1 MPFSEKRFIIAG
13 LFPAIIFSIIGLR
26 LFYLQVV
33 RGSFYNERSQ
43 SNFIQ
48 ERPISHSRG
57 MIFDQSGIALVD
69 NRPAHDLYV
78 TFAMLPSGEKT
89 VKQIASFM
97 HLKSNLTRKK
107 IKDLHAAL
115 QSQNDATIYLG
126 FIKSD
131 KSCANLEN
139 LIETEYI
146 SGVEVD
152 FLTTDNKKGCK
163 VNITPRNLPL
173 QQNIFKRLQELI
185 GFNSDEFTPYIVS
198 AEKRSQGLNKFK
210 PTLLIS
216 DIPFESYARIE
227 TAISLGLLPGVAI
240 FDSVKRR
247 YIKGDFASHALGFLN
262 EISAKELTQKS
273 GYKMGQLIG
282 RKGLEKVY
290 EKDLR
295 GVNGVERY
303 VVDAKGRRFNE
314 AWEKALLGDDRFE
327 SPKPGLGMVLSL
339 DYEMQKAAEKAF
351 SGQAGSVIALE
362 VGTGFVLALASFPS
376 FNPNDLI
383 AQDNQKTLIGLNKNP
398 LRPWVNKAIQD
409 NYAPGST
416 FKTVTAIAGFEHN
429 LLTTKTRHDCTGIFH
444 LGRTSWRCFKRD
456 GHGLIDVV
464 EALKTSCDSFF
475 YTLGHSLESDKLAN
489 TARLLG
495 FGKKTGIDLDLE
507 VSGLIPDKDY
517 YRKRLGY
524 HAPGFVINSSV
535 GQGDVTVTP
544 IQLVVAYEAILNG
557 GTIYKPQLVR
567 KIIDI
572 NHNTVR
578 EIKPKE
584 VSHLKES
591 KDTLSLISK
600 GLSYVTKPGGTASG
614 LIWRSDLPELSKWVR
629 ESGVVIGGKT
639 GTAQV
644 VKLSKLIKHLD
655 PAKVEY
661 LRRDHAWFVGFAPAE
676 KPEVVIV
683 AMTEHGGFGGT
694 ASAPVVAEL
703 IKTWYEKVRGKGR
716 YAHFGQAITE
726 Q

>member
-1 MPFSEKRFIIAG
+1 
-13 LFPAIIFSIIGLR
+13 
-26 LFYLQVV
+26 
-33 RGSFYNERSQ
+33 
-43 SNFIQ
+43 
-48 ERPISHSRG
+48 
-57 MIFDQSGIALVD
+57 
-69 NRPAHDLYV
+69 
-78 TFAMLPSGEKT
+78 
-89 VKQIASFM
+89 
-97 HLKSNLTRKK
+97 LKN
-107 IKDLHAAL
+107 LHAA
-115 QSQNDATIYLG
+115 QSNKNEANLHFS
-126 FIKSD
+126 FIKSS
-131 KSCANLEN
+131 KLCVNLEN

-146 SGVEVD
+146 SGVNVIY
-152 FLTTDNKKGCK
+152 LVNNKTNGCK
-163 VNITPRNLPL
+163 ITIAPNELPS
-173 QQNIFKRLQELI
+173 QQNIFKRLQELL
-185 GFNSDEFTPYIVS
+185 GFSSADFAPYISS
-198 AEKRSQGLNKFK
+198 AEKKAEGLNRFK

-247 YIKGDFASHALGFLN
+247 YIHGEFASHTLGFLN

-282 RKGLEKVY
+282 RKGLEKFY
-290 EKDLR
+290 EKELR

-314 AWEKALLGDDRFE
+314 TWEKNLLGDDRFE
-327 SPKPGLGMVLSL
+327 SPKPGHGMILSL

-351 SGQAGSVIALE
+351 SGQAGSVVALE
-362 VGTGFVLALASFPS
+362 VGTGFVLALASFPG

-383 AQDNQKTLIGLNKNP
+383 AQDNQKTLIALNKNP

-416 FKTVTAIAGFEHN
+416 FKTITAIAGFEHN
-429 LLTTKTRHDCTGIFH
+429 LITTKTRHDCTGIFY
-444 LGRTSWRCFKRD
+444 LGRTSWRCYKRD
-456 GHGLIDVV
+456 GHGTIDVV
-464 EALKTSCDSFF
+464 EALKSSCDSFF
-475 YTLGHSLESDKLAN
+475 YTLGHALESDNLAN

-495 FGKKTGIDLDLE
+495 FGKKTGIDLDPE
-507 VSGLIPDKDY
+507 VAGLIPDKNY
-517 YRKRLGY
+517 YEKRLGY

-567 KIIDI
+567 KIVDI
-572 NHNTVR
+572 NQNTVR
-578 EIKPKE
+578 EIEPE
-584 VSHLKES
+584 AVSHLKES
-591 KDTLSLISK
+591 KDTLALISK
-600 GLSYVTKPGGTASG
+600 GLSYVMNPGGTASG
-614 LIWRSDLPELSKWVR
+614 LIWRSDLPELSKWLR
-629 ESGVVIGGKT
+629 QSGVVIGGKT

-644 VKLSKLIKHLD
+644 VKLSKLIRHLD

-661 LRRDHAWFVGFAPAE
+661 LRRDHAWFIGFAPAE

-716 YAHFGQAITE
+716 YAHFGQTITE
-726 Q
+726 QQ